1 MKLIQSFKT
10 QYLALLMKKEKP
22 FDVSSQF
29 YSAMTSF
36 LNARHQH
43 QINIKQL
50 KYVWYLEYYV

>member
-36 LNARHQH
+36 LNARHQN
-43 QINIKQL
+43 QLNMKQH
-50 KYVWYLEYYV
+50 KYIYY